1 MAKAEDLL
9 NLRVALA
16 QQQKLSHINENDPD
30 DEDGEKGG
38 GGTTGEGGV
47 VVEMHLF
54 VETFGLIRQG
64 EKQFG
69 PTNEFDALA
78 YIAKSQPNLK
88 GELGYEKGNGL
99 KQHPIL
105 SKLSKFDGDT
115 PKMSIDPTKNEA
127 AQNRLENRLQLQM
140 AMKNR
145 PQMTMKPGGM

>member
-9 NLRVALA
+9 KLRIALA
-16 QQQKLSHINENDPD
+16 EQQKLAHVKENA
-30 DEDGEKGG
+30 DEGSEESGG
-38 GGTTGEGGV
+38 STTGQGGA

-54 VETFGLIRQG
+54 VETFGLIRNG

-69 PTNEFDALA
+69 PTNDFDALA
-78 YIAKSQPNLK
+78 YLAKSQPNLK
-88 GELGYEKGNGL
+88 GELGHEKGNGL

-115 PKMSIDPTKNEA
+115 PNMSIDPTKNEA

-145 PQMTMKPGGM
+145 AQMTMKPGGM